1 MTTMIGNING
11 YRLVLASNSPR
22 RQELLH
28 EMGYAFDV
36 EVKRGI
42 DESYPLDMP
51 AHEVPE
57 FLAKKKALAYSDVLE
72 GGRTLLL
79 TSDTIVIHDGVILGK
94 PATLDEARDMLR
106 SLSGKVHQ
114 VISGVALTT
123 SEWQRSFS
131 AVTKVHMR
139 SFTES
144 IIDYYV
150 DNYKP
155 LDKAGAYGIQE
166 WIGLVGI
173 DSIEGSYHNVMGLPT
188 QRLFD
193 ELRTL

>member
-1 MTTMIGNING
+1 MIGNIKG
-11 YRLVLASNSPR
+11 YHLVLASNSPR

-36 EVKRGI
+36 VVKRGI
-42 DESYPLDMP
+42 DESFPTTLSVYD
-51 AHEVPE
+51 VPE
-57 FLAKKKALAYSDVLE
+57 FLAKKKAEAYKDILAD
-72 GGRTLLL
+72 GRTLLL
-79 TSDTIVIHDGVILGK
+79 TSDTIVVHDGRILGK
-94 PATLDEARDMLR
+94 PGSLDEARCMLK
-106 SLSGKVHQ
+106 SLSGKTHQ

-123 SEWQRSFS
+123 DVWQRSF
-131 AVTKVHMR
+131 ADVTSVHMR
-139 SFTES
+139 SFTDEV
-144 IIDYYV
+144 IDYYV

-173 DSIEGSYHNVMGLPT
+173 DSIDGSYHNVMGLPT

-193 ELRTL
+193 GLRTII

>member
-1 MTTMIGNING
+1 MIGNIKG

-36 EVKRGI
+36 VVKRGI
-42 DESYPLDMP
+42 DESFPTTLSVYD
-51 AHEVPE
+51 VPE
-57 FLAKKKALAYSDVLE
+57 FLAKKKAEAYKDILAD
-72 GGRTLLL
+72 GRTLLL
-79 TSDTIVIHDGVILGK
+79 TSDTIVVHDGRILGK
-94 PATLDEARDMLR
+94 PGSLDEARCMLK
-106 SLSGKVHQ
+106 SLSGKTHQ

-123 SEWQRSFS
+123 DVWQRSF
-131 AVTKVHMR
+131 ADVTSVHMR
-139 SFTES
+139 SFTDEV
-144 IIDYYV
+144 IDYYV

-173 DSIEGSYHNVMGLPT
+173 DSIDGSYHNVMGLPT

-193 ELRTL
+193 GLRTII

>member
-1 MTTMIGNING
+1 MIGNIKG

-36 EVKRGI
+36 VVKRGI
-42 DESYPLDMP
+42 DESFPTTLSVYD
-51 AHEVPE
+51 VPE
-57 FLAKKKALAYSDVLE
+57 FLAKKKAEAYKDILAD
-72 GGRTLLL
+72 GRTLLL
-79 TSDTIVIHDGVILGK
+79 TSDTIVVHDGRILGK
-94 PATLDEARDMLR
+94 PGSLDEARCMLK
-106 SLSGKVHQ
+106 SLSGKTHK

-123 SEWQRSFS
+123 DVWQRSF
-131 AVTKVHMR
+131 ADVTSVHMR
-139 SFTES
+139 SFTDEV
-144 IIDYYV
+144 IDYYV

-173 DSIEGSYHNVMGLPT
+173 DSIDGSYHNVMGLPT

-193 ELRTL
+193 GLRTII

>member
-1 MTTMIGNING
+1 MIGNIKG
-11 YRLVLASNSPR
+11 YHLVLASNSPR

-36 EVKRGI
+36 VVKRGI
-42 DESYPLDMP
+42 DESFPTTLSVYD
-51 AHEVPE
+51 VPE
-57 FLAKKKALAYSDVLE
+57 FLAKKKAEAYKDILAD
-72 GGRTLLL
+72 GRTLLL
-79 TSDTIVIHDGVILGK
+79 TSDTIVVHDGRILGK
-94 PATLDEARDMLR
+94 PGSLDEARCMLK
-106 SLSGKVHQ
+106 SLSGKTHK

-123 SEWQRSFS
+123 DVWQRSF
-131 AVTKVHMR
+131 ADVTSVHMR
-139 SFTES
+139 SFTDEV
-144 IIDYYV
+144 IDYYV

-173 DSIEGSYHNVMGLPT
+173 DSIDGSYHNVMGLPT

-193 ELRTL
+193 GLRTII

>member
-1 MTTMIGNING
+1 MIGNIKG

-36 EVKRGI
+36 VVKRGI
-42 DESYPLDMP
+42 DESFPTTLSVYD
-51 AHEVPE
+51 VPE
-57 FLAKKKALAYSDVLE
+57 FLAKKKAEAYKDILAD
-72 GGRTLLL
+72 GRTLLL
-79 TSDTIVIHDGVILGK
+79 TSDTIVVHDGRILGK
-94 PATLDEARDMLR
+94 PGSLDEARCMLK
-106 SLSGKVHQ
+106 SLSGKTHQ

-123 SEWQRSFS
+123 DVWQRSF
-131 AVTKVHMR
+131 ADVTSVHMR
-139 SFTES
+139 SFTDEV
-144 IIDYYV
+144 IDYYV

-193 ELRTL
+193 GLRTII